1 LGEVI
6 WVEVLSRHHDVV
18 ARHRC
23 VGPEVLIGRGY
34 DNDVVIDDPYVAHL
48 HVRIVREDD
57 GTLVALDP
65 GSANGLFA
73 GHGTKRLHRIVLDGD
88 HPIRIGHTYLR
99 IREANH
105 AVAQER
111 LTTPPGRAWPVVLGL
126 GVGLL
131 ALEGILLWL
140 GETAEPKPSRYVLPL
155 LGLTMA
161 VLVWTTL
168 WAILSRIFSGQ
179 ARFERHL
186 LIALTALVAYSFYN
200 ELVDYGAFALTW
212 RVLAVYEYI
221 GSWVFFAALCF
232 LHLRAIGVSRLRLK
246 AGIVAALAVVG
257 ISTQTLAQ
265 WEARSAA
272 DGYNYVRHLKP
283 PALRLVSPQSESA
296 FFADVQKL
304 KSPLDRARTEDP
316 ISGGVSSLLD
326 ADD

>member
-23 VGPEVLIGRGY
+23 VGPEVRIGRGY
-34 DNDVVIDDPYVAHL
+34 DNDVVIDDPYVAAR

-57 GTLVALDP
+57 GALAALDP

-73 GHGTKRLHRIVLDGD
+73 DHGTTRLQRIVLDGE

-99 IREANH
+99 IRDASH
-105 AVAQER
+105 PVAQER
-111 LTTPPGRAWPVVLGL
+111 LTTAPARAWPVVLAL

-155 LGLTMA
+155 LGLTMV
-161 VLVWTTL
+161 VLVWTTA

-179 ARFERHL
+179 ARFEHHL
-186 LIALTALVAYSFYN
+186 LIALSGLLAYSFYN

-212 RVLAVYEYI
+212 RVLAVYEYV
-221 GSWVFFAALCF
+221 GSWLFFAALCF
-232 LHLRAIGVSRLRLK
+232 LHLHAIGASRLKLK
-246 AGIVAALAVVG
+246 AGVVAALAVVG

-265 WEARSAA
+265 WETRTAF

-283 PALRLVSPQSESA
+283 PALRLASPKSESV
-296 FFADVQKL
+296 FFADAEKL
-304 KSPLDRARTEDP
+304 KAPLDRARTEDP

-326 ADD
+326 TGD